1 MKEFFADKVR
11 SEEGAET
18 VEIIIGIVVFVVFGI
33 AVFGMITNVAGNKMQ
48 DISRCLG
55 DSSTIIT
62 KAGSNDASKTCQ
74 DESENGGGRYG
85 AGLKAGNEANYN
97 SKSTPK

>member
-33 AVFGMITNVAGNKMQ
+33 AVFGMITNVAGHKMQ
-48 DISRCLG
+48 DVSKCLG
-55 DSSTIIT
+55 DSNSIINADSNA
-62 KAGSNDASKTCQ
+62 AGNNCS
-74 DESENGGGRYG
+74 GYG
-85 AGLKAGNEANYN
+85 AGQEAAKNAQYN
-97 SKSTPK
+97 GKYKSTTPQS

>member
-33 AVFGMITNVAGNKMQ
+33 AVFGMITNVAGNKME
-48 DISRCLG
+48 DVSKCLG
-55 DSSTIIT
+55 DSQNI
-62 KAGSNDASKTCQ
+62 
-74 DESENGGGRYG
+74 
-85 AGLKAGNEANYN
+85 LKASSDATKN
-97 SKSTPK
+97 SCGEKYQKGKQAGKNARYQ

>member
-48 DISRCLG
+48 DISKCLG
-55 DSSTIIT
+55 ASQNIIT
-62 KAGSNDASKTCQ
+62 KA
-74 DESENGGGRYG
+74 ENNNAANNNCKEFNAGEKVGG
-85 AGLKAGNEANYN
+85 NANYN
-97 SKSTPK
+97 GQ

>member
-48 DISRCLG
+48 DISKCLG
-55 DSSTIIT
+55 DSQNIIT
-62 KAGSNDASKTCQ
+62 KAENADASKNNCSQ
-74 DESENGGGRYG
+74 DAKYN
-85 AGLKAGNEANYN
+85 AGFAAGDKANYN
-97 SKSTPK
+97 GTAGVAPKK

>member
-1 MKEFFADKVR
+1 MKNFFADRVR

-48 DISRCLG
+48 DVSKCLG
-55 DSSTIIT
+55 DSQNIISQGRSNASNNNCNDSQYQ
-62 KAGSNDASKTCQ
+62 AGKTAGQ
-74 DESENGGGRYG
+74 AATYNGN
-85 AGLKAGNEANYN
+85 KN
-97 SKSTPK
+97 

>member
-33 AVFGMITNVAGNKMQ
+33 AVFGMITNVAGNKME
-48 DISRCLG
+48 DVSKCLG
-55 DSSTIIT
+55 DSDNILVASSDLTDPEAKNT
-62 KAGSNDASKTCQ
+62 CKKYKAGKDAGDKATYQKKTT
-74 DESENGGGRYG
+74 S
-85 AGLKAGNEANYN
+85 
-97 SKSTPK
+97 

>member
-33 AVFGMITNVAGNKMQ
+33 AVFGMITNVAGNKMA
-48 DISRCLG
+48 DVSNCLA
-55 DSSTIIT
+55 DSQNIIT
-62 KAGSNDASKTCQ
+62 KAENLDASKNNCNDAKHNKASKLHAQ
-74 DESENGGGRYG
+74 YNKNGQ
-85 AGLKAGNEANYN
+85 
-97 SKSTPK
+97 

>member
-1 MKEFFADKVR
+1 MKNFFADRVR

-48 DISRCLG
+48 DVSKCLG
-55 DSSTIIT
+55 DSQNIISQ
-62 KAGSNDASKTCQ
+62 GRSNASDNNCNDT
-74 DESENGGGRYG
+74 NYG
-85 AGLKAGNEANYN
+85 AGKAAGQAANYN
-97 SKSTPK
+97 GNQH

>member
-33 AVFGMITNVAGNKMQ
+33 AVFGMITNVAGNKME
-48 DISRCLG
+48 DVSHCLG
-55 DSSTIIT
+55 DSANILEASSDATVNNHGCKRYQKGKT
-62 KAGSNDASKTCQ
+62 AGDRAKYQ
-74 DESENGGGRYG
+74 R
-85 AGLKAGNEANYN
+85 
-97 SKSTPK
+97 

>member
-1 MKEFFADKVR
+1 MKNFFSDRVR

-48 DISRCLG
+48 DVSRCLG
-55 DSSTIIT
+55 ASQDIISKGRSNASNNNCKKYNAGE
-62 KAGSNDASKTCQ
+62 KAG
-74 DESENGGGRYG
+74 
-85 AGLKAGNEANYN
+85 KAANYN
-97 SKSTPK
+97 GNAS

>member
-33 AVFGMITNVAGNKMQ
+33 AVFGMVTNVAGNKMQ
-48 DISRCLG
+48 DISKCLG
-55 DSSTIIT
+55 DSQNIIT
-62 KAGSNDASKTCQ
+62 KSENTNASKNNCADYNAGKTA
-74 DESENGGGRYG
+74 G
-85 AGLKAGNEANYN
+85 AAANYN
-97 SKSTPK
+97 GKAS

>member
-48 DISRCLG
+48 DISKCLG
-55 DSSTIIT
+55 DSQNIISKSGASNAST
-62 KAGSNDASKTCQ
+62 TCQ
-74 DESENGGGRYG
+74 DDPKSGSGKYS
-85 AGLKAGNEANYN
+85 AGQKAGEAAQYN
-97 SKSTPK
+97 KK

>member
-33 AVFGMITNVAGNKMQ
+33 AVFGMITKVAGTKME
-48 DISRCLG
+48 DISNCLAKS
-55 DSSTIIT
+55 DSILT
-62 KAGSNDASKTCQ
+62 KSEDASKNNC
-74 DESENGGGRYG
+74 DGGK
-85 AGLKAGNEANYN
+85 AKNLK
-97 SKSTPK
+97 PKYQ

>member
-1 MKEFFADKVR
+1 MKNFFADRVR

-48 DISRCLG
+48 DVSKCLG
-55 DSSTIIT
+55 DSQNIIS
-62 KAGSNDASKTCQ
+62 KGRSNASHNNCSDSQYRAGQA
-74 DESENGGGRYG
+74 
-85 AGLKAGNEANYN
+85 AGNAANYN
-97 SKSTPK
+97 GNKN

>member
-33 AVFGMITNVAGNKMQ
+33 AVFGMITNVAGNKME
-48 DISRCLG
+48 DVSKCLG
-55 DSSTIIT
+55 DSQNI
-62 KAGSNDASKTCQ
+62 
-74 DESENGGGRYG
+74 
-85 AGLKAGNEANYN
+85 LKASSDATKNTCKQYN
-97 SKSTPK
+97 KGEQAGQAAKYNR

>member
-33 AVFGMITNVAGNKMQ
+33 AVFGMITNVAGHKMQ
-48 DISRCLG
+48 DVANCLG
-55 DSSTIIT
+55 ESNSILKKSS
-62 KAGSNDASKTCQ
+62 DAQK
-74 DESENGGGRYG
+74 NGCV
-85 AGLKAGNEANYN
+85 KNTVPEAKYQ
-97 SKSTPK
+97 K

>member
-48 DISRCLG
+48 DISKCLG
-55 DSSTIIT
+55 DSQNIISNRNNSDARQNTCKGT
-62 KAGSNDASKTCQ
+62 KYEAGKDAGTAATY
-74 DESENGGGRYG
+74 NGDIRR
-85 AGLKAGNEANYN
+85 
-97 SKSTPK
+97 